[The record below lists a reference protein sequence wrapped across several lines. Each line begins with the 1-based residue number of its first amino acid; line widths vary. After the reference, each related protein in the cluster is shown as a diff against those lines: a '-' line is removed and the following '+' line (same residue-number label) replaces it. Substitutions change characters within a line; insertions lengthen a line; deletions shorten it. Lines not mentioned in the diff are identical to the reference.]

1 LGKAYLGAA
10 DAEKTSLLTLYRGLR
25 SVDLGIV
32 RIRFYGKSY
41 DISGMAV
48 AALLLVLNAA
58 TVPYAL
64 AGLYFSLIFSPAPS
78 TYPAKPG
85 FP

>member
-1 LGKAYLGAA
+1 
-10 DAEKTSLLTLYRGLR
+10 
-25 SVDLGIV
+25 V

-78 TYPAKPG
+78 TCPAKPG